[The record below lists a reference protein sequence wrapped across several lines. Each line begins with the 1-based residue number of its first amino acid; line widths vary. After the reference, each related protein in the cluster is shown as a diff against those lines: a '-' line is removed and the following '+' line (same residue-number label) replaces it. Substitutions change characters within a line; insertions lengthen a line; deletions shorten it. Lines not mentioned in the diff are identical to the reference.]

1 MVAAGRVPDPG
12 PDWLALPSWR
22 SPRWYLPREPAEN
35 TRTSLSVYHPV
46 TRRSRVGWEVARVL
60 AGRGVFRLRRSLPLV
75 PREVWE
81 ASAHLIPEGGGLA
94 VARGNH
100 PGRYVSLVI
109 GRKGQLH
116 AFVKVARDSVGA
128 EALQKERLAIERWGP
143 LLSPPLYAP
152 RVLDH
157 RDRALM
163 LEPVDWLARMA
174 PWRMNQDVAYSLG
187 RFFHMTASQ
196 RDPLVGVAHGDCAPW
211 NLLRTRSGWAL
222 IDWESAEDGTSP
234 FFDLFHFFVQSTGE
248 LRRPTK
254 RTVLEGL
261 ELSGPVGE
269 SIKAYAAGAELDPR
283 EAKPLFRGYLERSSA
298 GLKQGVPPRAIRIRR
313 QLGRMMTS

>member
-1 MVAAGRVPDPG
+1 MVVAGPVPDPG

-100 PGRYVSLVI
+100 PGRYVSLVF
-109 GRKGQLH
+109 GPKGQLH

-128 EALQKERLAIERWGP
+128 EALLKERLAIERWGP

-157 RDRALM
+157 HDRALI
-163 LEPVDWLARMA
+163 LEPIDWVARMA
-174 PWRMNQDVAYSLG
+174 PWRMNHDVARSLG
-187 RFFHMTASQ
+187 RFFRLTAS
-196 RDPLVGVAHGDCAPW
+196 RHDPPSGVAHGDCAPW

-222 IDWESAEDGTSP
+222 IDWESAEEGISP

-254 RTVLEGL
+254 RNVLEGL

-283 EAKPLFRGYLERSSA
+283 EAKPLFRGYLERTTA
-298 GLKQGVPPRAIRIRR
+298 GLKQGVPPRALRIRR

>member
-1 MVAAGRVPDPG
+1 MVTARRAPDPG

-22 SPRWYLPREPAEN
+22 SPRWYLPREPAEKA
-35 TRTSLSVYHPV
+35 RASLFIYHPV
-46 TRRSRVGWEVARVL
+46 TRRSRVGWELARIL
-60 AGRGVFRLRRSLPLV
+60 AGRGVFRFRRGLPLV

-94 VARGNH
+94 VARANH
-100 PGRYVSLVI
+100 PGRYVALVVGDD
-109 GRKGQLH
+109 GRSQ

-128 EALQKERLAIERWGP
+128 KALLKERLAIERWGP

-163 LEPVDWLARMA
+163 LEPVEWVARMA
-174 PWRMNQDVAYSLG
+174 PWRMNQDAAYSLG
-187 RFFHMTASQ
+187 RLFRTTASQ
-196 RDPLVGVAHGDCAPW
+196 GDPLLGVAHGDCAPW

-222 IDWESAEDGTSP
+222 IDWEYAEEGRPP

-254 RTVLEGL
+254 RIVLEGL
-261 ELSGPVGE
+261 ELNGPVGE
-269 SIKAYAAGAELDPR
+269 SIKAYAAGADLDPH
-283 EAKPLFRGYLERSSA
+283 EAKSLFWDYLERSSA
-298 GLKQGVPPRAIRIRR
+298 GMNPGVPARALRVRR
-313 QLGRMMTS
+313 KLARMMEP